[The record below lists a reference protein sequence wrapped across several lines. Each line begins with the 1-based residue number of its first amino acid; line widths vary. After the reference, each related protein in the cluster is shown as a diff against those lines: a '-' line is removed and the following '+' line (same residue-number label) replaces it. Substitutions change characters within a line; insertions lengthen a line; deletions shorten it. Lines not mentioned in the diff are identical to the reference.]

1 MAGSRSVIILCV
13 LFLLLACSRGEQP
26 AEPAGKP
33 QPTVILKPKPRTMS
47 AEQRKELGFPEELIR
62 EVEAASEAIAEPFF
76 EDVMMRTANLRGDVM
91 IAGNRLMGF
100 SVRTQKADE
109 VIINLSP
116 SYRRKGYLLFRSEQN
131 YGRVPDIV
139 TVVKGS
145 SSYDILKIQ
154 KTEAPNYH
162 LDTKAIIKWLK
173 EQQSLGSFVVT
184 GAGADWVEARFIS
197 PPKNMKAFARK
208 IVAFA
213 PDVMSE
219 GGVDKLT
226 RRMEK
231 TKSFSLW
238 WD

>member
-1 MAGSRSVIILCV
+1 
-13 LFLLLACSRGEQP
+13 
-26 AEPAGKP
+26 
-33 QPTVILKPKPRTMS
+33 MS